1 MVSNSKD
8 NHPSK
13 ATPIM
18 NRVPNTHPKAVMQA
32 APHLSPMGREMS
44 NSQWHIQVPSEKVHQ
59 WILLTYTYIFRF
71 DHHTLL
77 KLILL

>member
-44 NSQWHIQVPSEKVHQ
+44 NSQWHIQVYRLRRCTNGFYLYVLFP
-59 WILLTYTYIFRF
+59 L
-71 DHHTLL
+71 
-77 KLILL
+77 